1 MDIFDCEALFKTCD
15 QEGKGFITKR
25 DMLRCLRSG
34 QMEEFDPEQLE
45 DVFDT
50 LDVDRN
56 GYLTLNEARANL
68 PFPAKDRFIY
78 SRKIK

>member
-1 MDIFDCEALFKTCD
+1 MEAFDCESLFKTCD

-25 DMLRCLRSG
+25 DMLRCLRDG
-34 QMEEFDPEQLE
+34 LLEFDPEQLE

-56 GYLTLNEARANL
+56 GYLTLNEVKYL
-68 PFPAKDRFIY
+68 L
-78 SRKIK
+78 